1 MLRFQLK
8 CIKHTFLTHNKFM
21 IILICR
27 KYKQKLKVTISNRI
41 LKFSLFSFLHFFFLF
56 SVEINKD

>member
-1 MLRFQLK
+1 
-8 CIKHTFLTHNKFM
+8 M